1 LQLKGSVKK
10 SGMNNQEK
18 PYNPRN
24 ELGVPERDISSLS
37 IAK

>member
-10 SGMNNQEK
+10 SGMVQEK